1 MASHHLIMQSKQS
14 LRNRPALGFTLIEL
28 LVVIAIIA
36 ILAAMLLPALAKA
49 KQRAKAIQCINH
61 MRQLGLA
68 MRLYMDDS
76 NGQLCYWRRGATIAG
91 FPSVVVDS
99 SFIITG
105 SAFVYWPD
113 ILRLGGYAQAR
124 SIFDCPSVRAIA
136 TATLGGASTNNYLGI
151 AINRP
156 EFGVEHIPGD
166 LKRPVKEGDARKPSE
181 SLVLADAGEV
191 SAHTMNLNPDQWA
204 EATAAG
210 TVGTGGT
217 ASTYFIVPSF
227 YGYPNVL
234 PYRTLPRHNSRV
246 STVWFDGHAEV
257 FRNSRIGY
265 EFPKGHSN
273 ALWDK
278 E

>member
-49 KQRAKAIQCINH
+49 KQRAKAIQCINN

-68 MRLYMDDS
+68 IRLYMDDS

-191 SAHTMNLNPDQWA
+191 SAQTINLNPDQWA
-204 EATAAG
+204 EATA
-210 TVGTGGT
+210 VGTGGT
-217 ASTYFIVPSF
+217 ASTYFVVPSF

-246 STVWFDGHAEV
+246 STVWFDGHAEA
-257 FRNSRIGY
+257 FRNSKIGY
-265 EFPKGHSN
+265 AFAKGHPN

>member
-1 MASHHLIMQSKQS
+1 MLETVQRIMHPKRS
-14 LRNRPALGFTLIEL
+14 LRSGPSFGFTLIEL

-49 KQRAKAIQCINH
+49 KEKAKAIKCINN

-76 NGQLCYWRRGATIAG
+76 KGQLCYWRRGPTVAG
-91 FPSVVVDS
+91 FPPVVVDS
-99 SFIITG
+99 SFTITD

-113 ILRLGGYAQAR
+113 MLRLGGYAQAR
-124 SIFDCPSVRAIA
+124 SIFDCPAVKAIA
-136 TATLGGASTNNYLGI
+136 TATVGGASTNSYLGI

-156 EFGVEHIPGD
+156 EFGVEYIPGD
-166 LKRPVKEGDARKPSE
+166 LKPPVKEGDARKPSE
-181 SLVLADAGEV
+181 SLVIADAGEV
-191 SAHTMNLNPDQWA
+191 TAQTLSLSPDQWA
-204 EATAAG
+204 EASTTGSA
-210 TVGTGGT
+210 GGT

-227 YGYPNVL
+227 SGYPNVL
-234 PYRTLPRHNSRV
+234 PYRTVPRHKSRV
-246 STVWFDGHAEV
+246 STVWFDGHAEA
-257 FRNSRIGY
+257 FRNSKIGY
-265 EFPKGHSN
+265 GFAKGNPS

>member
-1 MASHHLIMQSKQS
+1 MVVADNLIMRKKQ
-14 LRNRPALGFTLIEL
+14 ALQNQLSFGFTLIEL

-36 ILAAMLLPALAKA
+36 ILAAMLLPALGKA
-49 KQRAKAIQCINH
+49 KEKAKAIQCINN

-76 NGQLCYWRRGATIAG
+76 NGQLCYWRRGATVAG
-91 FPSVVVDS
+91 FPPVVVDS
-99 SFIITG
+99 SFIVTG

-124 SIFDCPSVRAIA
+124 RIFDCPSVRAIA

-166 LKRPVKEGDARKPSE
+166 LKPPVKEGSVRKPSE
-181 SLVLADAGEV
+181 SLVIADAGEV
-191 SAHTMNLNPDQWA
+191 TAQTLSLNPDQWA
-204 EATAAG
+204 EAT

-217 ASTYFIVPSF
+217 ASTYFVVPSF

-234 PYRTLPRHNSRV
+234 PYRTVPRHSSRV
-246 STVWFDGHAEV
+246 STVWFDGHAEA
-257 FRNSRIGY
+257 FRNSKIGY
-265 EFPKGHSN
+265 EFARSNPN
-273 ALWDK
+273 ALWDR